1 MAGKLNSWRGLL
13 TIQIAFYFAFT
24 QAYFI
29 ALIGIS
35 ILGVSAWTLL
45 GNFSPIYGFLNSL
58 LCVGFIEYWKYQEE
72 DLAVRWGVRG
82 VSSIEVKRHDFVP
95 EKSIKDPVTGEQ
107 TAFFPAPKRLQ
118 RQLLQVPFAIIAAL
132 ALGTV
137 IATCF
142 AIEIF
147 VSEIYSGPGQ
157 SVLVS

>member
-1 MAGKLNSWRGLL
+1 ML
-13 TIQIAFYFAFT
+13 TLQIAYYFAFT

-29 ALIGIS
+29 ALIAIS

-45 GNFSPIYGFLNSL
+45 GNFSPVYGILNSL
-58 LCVGFIEYWKYQEE
+58 LCVGFVEYWKYQEA

-82 VSSIEVKRHDFVP
+82 VSSIEVQRHHFEP
-95 EKSIKDPVTGEQ
+95 EKTITDPITGQE
-107 TAFFPAPKRLQ
+107 TAFFPSQKRLQ
-118 RQLLQVPFAIIAAL
+118 RQLLQLPFVLLAAL

-137 IATCF
+137 ISTCF

-157 SVLVS
+157 SLLVRTTIS